1 MADATETG
9 SSPGTADLTGRTAL
23 VTGGA
28 SGIGRA
34 CAVRLAAAGATVVVT
49 DVDADAAK
57 AVADEI
63 GGEAWVV
70 DLADTAALAGQR
82 LEVDVLVNNAGV
94 QHVAPVE
101 EFPPERFGF
110 ILRLMLES
118 PFLLVR
124 AALPHMYS
132 RGFGRVVNISSAH
145 GLVASPYKSAY
156 VAAKHG
162 LEGLSKVIALE
173 GGGRGVTSNCI
184 NPGYVRTP
192 LVEKQIADQARIHG
206 IPEAE
211 VVEKVMLTEPSIKRL
226 VEPEEVAEMA
236 AYLCS
241 PAGSFVNGASLPI
254 DGGWTAR

>member
-9 SSPGTADLTGRTAL
+9 SSPGTANLAGRTAL

-49 DVDADAAK
+49 DVNADAAK
-57 AVADEI
+57 VVADQV

-94 QHVAPVE
+94 QHVAPLE
-101 EFPPERFGF
+101 DFPPERFGF

-236 AYLCS
+236 AYLCA
-241 PAGSFVNGASLPI
+241 PAGSFINGASLPI

>member
-70 DLADTAALAGQR
+70 DLADTAALAGHR

-226 VEPEEVAEMA
+226 VEPEEVAELA